1 MSYSLSYLTTTDDC
15 DAVLTDTQFQLRL
28 LNHQVEDL
36 SIDDVSSGRGVIG
49 IEVEIAKTNSEIA
62 TLTQR
67 IPNMTDASVKKTY
80 ELQLRRAT
88 NRKNELQYRR
98 ENKGGI
104 AALMREVG
112 LKRVQLQLD
121 ELTAFAAAVTAYKAT
136 L

>member
-1 MSYSLSYLTTTDDC
+1 MAYSLSFLTTTDDC

-36 SIDDVSSGRGVIG
+36 AIGDVSSGRGVIG
-49 IEVEIAKTNSEIA
+49 IEVEIAKTNSEID

-67 IPNMTDASVKKTY
+67 IPTMNDASVKKTY

-88 NRKNELQYRR
+88 NRKAELQLRR

-112 LKRVQLQLD
+112 LKRVQLQID
-121 ELTAFAAAVTAYKAT
+121 ELTAFEAAVTAYRAT